1 MYKLTQFETILRLSD
16 NACIPFAEGNSDY
29 QQYLA
34 WLNDG
39 IYEEHITPAVYSE
52 EVPATYDDLGN
63 ELTPYKP
70 AELISPEVIEKVFI
84 KNEPEPADPIPPAT
98 IPDVTPRQIRAAL
111 NELGLRDEVEA
122 AVAQSDQTTKDAW
135 EFSTL
140 FVRDYPLTVALG
152 QALNKSSDELDD
164 LFILASTK

>member
-1 MYKLTQFETILRLSD
+1 MYKLTQTESVIRLSD
-16 NACIPFAEGNSDY
+16 GACIPFAEGNADY
-29 QQYLA
+29 QQYLS
-34 WLNDG
+34 WLEEG
-39 IYEEHITPAVYSE
+39 IYDEHITPAVYSE
-52 EVPATYDDLGN
+52 EVPATYDDSGN

-70 AELISPEVIEKVFI
+70 AELISPEVVEKVFI
-84 KNEPEPADPIPPAT
+84 KNEPEPADPISVS
-98 IPDVTPRQIRAAL
+98 IPDVTPRQIRVAL

-152 QALNKSSDELDD
+152 QVLNKSSDELDA